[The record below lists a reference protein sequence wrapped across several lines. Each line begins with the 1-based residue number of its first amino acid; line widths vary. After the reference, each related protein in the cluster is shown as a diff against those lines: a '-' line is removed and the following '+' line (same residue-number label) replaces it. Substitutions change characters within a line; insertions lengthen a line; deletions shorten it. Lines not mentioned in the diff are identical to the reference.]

1 MSNATPATAQS
12 HAAAS
17 APSSRPSDD
26 EILGLVTAPAS
37 TTANSNAPS
46 PTDFDSSESDHGT
59 NAQPNS
65 PALDPAQFR
74 TIFESN
80 PALRDAW
87 RDAQSFREIFP
98 DVESARAIQ
107 KLFPTL
113 EDARAANS
121 QVADLARLDTLFF
134 SNRPESH
141 AELAA
146 AIYRLNPTAFRNLAQ
161 MMNAI
166 VSPNGEGVQSLSA
179 LGPTSNATVQPSG
192 GRGTSTIAST
202 ANGESNSLSQPIDG
216 RTQGGS
222 EDSPLQQP
230 ITAAHEHAFF
240 HETNAAAVEGVLN
253 SIQSQLDRLL
263 PEGTPQNTR
272 QRLTGEIYREVDAAL
287 QSNRAFGQQLR
298 QAFRSGQLTPGNQRA
313 IVGMVVGR
321 AKQALPGIAKRVLGE
336 WTSGVVAH
344 AGARQER
351 QRNAAKRVD
360 IAGGAPGGDSPRAL
374 MPKDIDYRRMSD
386 NDILNL

>member
-12 HAAAS
+12 HSAAP
-17 APSSRPSDD
+17 APTPRPSDD
-26 EILGLVTAPAS
+26 EILGVVTAPAS
-37 TTANSNAPS
+37 AAANSNAPS
-46 PTDFDSSESDHGT
+46 TADLDSSESDQGT
-59 NAQPNS
+59 NAQLNS
-65 PALDPAQFR
+65 PPPDPAQFR

-80 PALRDAW
+80 PELRDAW

-113 EDARAANS
+113 EDARAANA

-146 AIYRLNPTAFRNLAQ
+146 AIYRLNPTAFRDLVQ

-166 VSPNGEGVQSLSA
+166 GSPVGEGVQTLPPRPPA
-179 LGPTSNATVQPSG
+179 NATVQSSR
-192 GRGTSTIAST
+192 GRETGTIAPN
-202 ANGESNSLSQPIDG
+202 ANGESNALSQPVDG
-216 RTQGGS
+216 RTHGES

-298 QAFRSGQLTPGNQRA
+298 QAFRSGELTPENQRA
-313 IVGMVVGR
+313 IVGMVIGR

>member
-1 MSNATPATAQS
+1 MSNATPTTAQS

-17 APSSRPSDD
+17 APASRPSDD
-26 EILGLVTAPAS
+26 EILGLVTTAS
-37 TTANSNAPS
+37 TAANSKAPS
-46 PTDFDSSESDHGT
+46 TTDFDSSESDQAS

-65 PALDPAQFR
+65 PAADPAQFR
-74 TIFESN
+74 AIFESN
-80 PALRDAW
+80 PELRDAW

-107 KLFPTL
+107 KLFPTI

-121 QVADLARLDTLFF
+121 QVADLVRLDTLFF

-146 AIYRLNPTAFRNLAQ
+146 AIYRLNPAAFRNLAQ

-166 VSPNGEGVQSLSA
+166 VSPSGDGVKPLPP
-179 LGPTSNATVQPSG
+179 LGPTSSATVQPSG
-192 GRGTSTIAST
+192 GRATGTIAPN
-202 ANGESNSLSQPIDG
+202 ANGESNSLSQSIDG
-216 RTQGGS
+216 RSLGGS

-263 PEGTPQNTR
+263 PEATPQNTR

-287 QSNRAFGQQLR
+287 QSNRAFGQQLL
-298 QAFRSGQLTPGNQRA
+298 QAFRSGQLTPENQRA

-351 QRNAAKRVD
+351 QRNAARRVD

>member
-1 MSNATPATAQS
+1 MSNATPAKAQS
-12 HAAAS
+12 HSVAS
-17 APSSRPSDD
+17 APTQRPSDD

-37 TTANSNAPS
+37 TAANSNAPS
-46 PTDFDSSESDHGT
+46 PTDFDSSESDPGT
-59 NAQPNS
+59 NAQLNS
-65 PALDPAQFR
+65 PAPDPAQFR
-74 TIFESN
+74 AIFESN
-80 PALRDAW
+80 PELRDAW
-87 RDAQSFREIFP
+87 RDVQSFREIFP
-98 DVESARAIQ
+98 DLESARALQ

-166 VSPNGEGVQSLSA
+166 GSPVRDGIQTLPPRPA
-179 LGPTSNATVQPSG
+179 ANATVQSSG
-192 GRGTSTIAST
+192 SRETGTIAANS
-202 ANGESNSLSQPIDG
+202 NGESNSLSQPVDG
-216 RTQGGS
+216 RTLGGS
-222 EDSPLQQP
+222 EDSPLLQP

-263 PEGTPQNTR
+263 PEGTPKNTR
-272 QRLTGEIYREVDAAL
+272 QRLTGEIYREVDLAL
-287 QSNRAFGQQLR
+287 QSNRAFRQQLR
-298 QAFRSGQLTPGNQRA
+298 QAFRSGQLTPENHRA

-351 QRNAAKRVD
+351 HRNAAKRVD

>member
-1 MSNATPATAQS
+1 MSNSTPASAQS
-12 HAAAS
+12 HAAES
-17 APSSRPSDD
+17 APASRPSDD
-26 EILGLVTAPAS
+26 EILGLVTTAS
-37 TTANSNAPS
+37 TAANSSAPG
-46 PTDFDSSESDHGT
+46 PTDFDSSESDQGANAHG
-59 NAQPNS
+59 NS
-65 PALDPAQFR
+65 TASDPAQFQA
-74 TIFESN
+74 IFESN
-80 PALRDAW
+80 PELRDAW

-161 MMNAI
+161 TMNAI
-166 VSPNGEGVQSLSA
+166 VSPIGDRVQTPA
-179 LGPTSNATVQPSG
+179 PTGPTSAATVQSDGERVTGAFAPN
-192 GRGTSTIAST
+192 R
-202 ANGESNSLSQPIDG
+202 NGEPNSSSQRIEG
-216 RTQGGS
+216 RPQDGS
-222 EDSPLQQP
+222 EDSHPQQP

-240 HETNAAAVEGVLN
+240 HETNAAAVEGVLS
-253 SIQSQLDRLL
+253 SIQTQLDRLL

-272 QRLTGEIYREVDAAL
+272 QRLTGEIYREIDATL

-298 QAFRSGQLTPGNQRA
+298 QAFRRGQLTPENQRA

-321 AKQALPGIAKRVLGE
+321 AKQALPGIAKRVLSE

>member
-1 MSNATPATAQS
+1 MSNATPAKAQS
-12 HAAAS
+12 HSVAS
-17 APSSRPSDD
+17 APTQRPSVD
-26 EILGLVTAPAS
+26 EILGLATTAS
-37 TTANSNAPS
+37 TAANFKAPS
-46 PTDFDSSESDHGT
+46 TIDFDSPESDQGT
-59 NAQPNS
+59 NAQLNS
-65 PALDPAQFR
+65 PAPDPAQFR
-74 TIFESN
+74 AIFESN
-80 PALRDAW
+80 PELRDAW

-98 DVESARAIQ
+98 DVESARAVQ

-113 EDARAANS
+113 EDARSANS

-166 VSPNGEGVQSLSA
+166 VSPIGDGVQTVPP
-179 LGPTSNATVQPSG
+179 LGPTSTATEQSSG
-192 GRGTSTIAST
+192 GRATGTITPN

-216 RTQGGS
+216 RSLRGS

-263 PEGTPQNTR
+263 PEGTPKNTR

-298 QAFRSGQLTPGNQRA
+298 QAFRSGQLTPENHRA

-321 AKQALPGIAKRVLGE
+321 ARQAVPGIAKRVLGE

>member
-1 MSNATPATAQS
+1 MSNAAPATAQS

-17 APSSRPSDD
+17 APVSRPSDD
-26 EILGLVTAPAS
+26 EILGLVTTAS
-37 TTANSNAPS
+37 TAANSKAPRT
-46 PTDFDSSESDHGT
+46 TDFDSSESDQEM
-59 NAQPNS
+59 NAQLNS
-65 PALDPAQFR
+65 PAPDPAQFR
-74 TIFESN
+74 AIFESN
-80 PALRDAW
+80 PELRDAW
-87 RDAQSFREIFP
+87 CDAQSFREIFP

-107 KLFPTL
+107 KLFPTI

-166 VSPNGEGVQSLSA
+166 VSPIGEGVQTFSP
-179 LGPTSNATVQPSG
+179 LGPTSTLTAQSSSGRAT
-192 GRGTSTIAST
+192 GTMAPN
-202 ANGESNSLSQPIDG
+202 ANGEPNSLSQPTDG
-216 RTQGGS
+216 RTQRGS
-222 EDSPLQQP
+222 EDTHLQQP
-230 ITAAHEHAFF
+230 STAAHEHAFF

-298 QAFRSGQLTPGNQRA
+298 QAFRSGQLTPENQRA

-351 QRNAAKRVD
+351 QRNAARRVD